1 MRSKKKWYIWLI
13 IILIIGVGFFLARNN
28 LQSNKVS
35 ETSSLIGK
43 DIDLESTMEVKK
55 GDLKRTISTSGY
67 LQAKNESYL
76 NLKISGTAKGGIV
89 EEILIDTGDFVEKE
103 QELIRLENKQEKL
116 SYLKAKNEYELAKI
130 DGSLSNIEE
139 AKLTMELA
147 LDELEAKTITAPFS
161 GKIVEIFVEEGDYV
175 EQTDNM
181 IYLIDNNSY
190 EVDVS
195 VSEVDCLEVEVGQ
208 QVEVQFDA
216 LEDKIFLG
224 KVTEVANYAEGD
236 SGVVTVPVTIFMEE
250 ISEYF
255 KPGISADAEII
266 VDTVKD
272 TLLVPL
278 TALQK
283 TKQGNTVLKIEDG
296 KAVPIFVKLGISGE
310 YYQEITDGL
319 QEGDRIVV
327 NQYQVEE
334 TTSTNGFPMGGGGM
348 GGPRL

>member
-348 GGPRL
+348 GGPRP